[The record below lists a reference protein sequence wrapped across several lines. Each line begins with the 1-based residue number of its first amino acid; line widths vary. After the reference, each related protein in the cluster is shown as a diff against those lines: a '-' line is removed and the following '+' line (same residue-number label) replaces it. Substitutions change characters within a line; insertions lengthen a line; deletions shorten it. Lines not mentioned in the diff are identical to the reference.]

1 MTIVEIDW
9 LNHNSKEFIEF
20 LSSFYDPIIF
30 KNDLIKNLLIKP
42 AKSGEKVIRPFMLL
56 YAFYMICCIIF

>member
-1 MTIVEIDW
+1 VTIVEIDW
-9 LNHNSKEFIEF
+9 LNHYWKEFIEF

-42 AKSGEKVIRPFMLL
+42 AK
-56 YAFYMICCIIF
+56 